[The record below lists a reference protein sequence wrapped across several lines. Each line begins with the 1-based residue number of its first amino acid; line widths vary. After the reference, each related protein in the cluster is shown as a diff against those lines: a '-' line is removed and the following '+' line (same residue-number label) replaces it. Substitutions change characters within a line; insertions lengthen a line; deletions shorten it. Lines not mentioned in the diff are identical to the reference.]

1 MSYVVLARKYRPQ
14 SFDDVIGQEEV
25 VNQLQ
30 GALKSGRLGHAFLF
44 CGPRGTGKTTCA
56 RILARELNKIK
67 TASSETFELDSNMD
81 VIEID
86 GASNRGID
94 EIRTLREN
102 VQFVPMSG
110 AYKIYIVD
118 EVHMLTTEAF
128 NALLKTLEEPPEHV
142 KFIFAT
148 TDPNKL
154 PLTVTSRCQRF
165 AFKRISLE
173 AIVKQLKNICSQEG
187 LKADDDALYAV
198 AKASQGSMR
207 DALSILDQLSS
218 TSSGIVSV
226 KDVNNMFGFVETE
239 LLFTLTTALIEKN
252 SVRALT
258 TLENIV
264 NFGKDIKQLTQDLV
278 EFYRHLMIMK
288 AGGVDL
294 QGLIDYSK
302 SYKQMLSV
310 LTDKIAMADILRT
323 IDVFI
328 EAQDTARITE
338 SPRLALEIAF
348 AKITSLGVKLQE
360 PVLQAAPPVA
370 VSLVPS
376 PVPVSK
382 PLSSGGIHNKRGSV
396 IIDPN
401 PLPVPASPTGG
412 MALDDIKREWT
423 ALTFAVSQQKMSVGT
438 NLQEGIPFK
447 LQGNKLTIAFTPGN
461 EFYKEFL
468 DKKEHL
474 KLIEDVFA
482 SHMKASFVIDLTIAQ
497 ASAAGASEGLNDA
510 LSIFQGKV
518 VNEWHNGQ

>member
-14 SFDDVIGQEEV
+14 SFDDVIGQEDV
-25 VNQLQ
+25 VSQLQ

-56 RILARELNKIK
+56 RILAKELNKIK
-67 TASSETFELDSNMD
+67 TTSSETFALDSNMD

-110 AYKIYIVD
+110 AYKIYIID
-118 EVHMLTTEAF
+118 EVHMLTEPAF
-128 NALLKTLEEPPEHV
+128 NALLKTLEEPPAHV

-148 TDPNKL
+148 TDPSKL

-173 AIVKQLKNICSQEG
+173 AIVKQLESICKQEK
-187 LKADDDALYAV
+187 LKADDEALYAV

-226 KDVNNMFGFVETE
+226 KDVNSMFGFVETE
-239 LLFTLTTALIEKN
+239 LLFSLTSALIEKS
-252 SVRALT
+252 SVKALA

-264 NFGKDIKQLTQDLV
+264 NLGKDIKQLTQDLV

-288 AGGVDL
+288 AGGTDL

-302 SYKQMLSV
+302 SYKEMLFAQSAQISM
-310 LTDKIAMADILRT
+310 KDILRT

-328 EAQDTARITE
+328 AAQDTARITE

-348 AKITSLGVKLQE
+348 AKITSLGGNSPE
-360 PVLQAAPPVA
+360 PQP
-370 VSLVPS
+370 SLAIPQS
-376 PVPVSK
+376 ASGPK
-382 PLSSGGIHNKRGSV
+382 PTFPNGINNKKGSV

-401 PLPVPASPTGG
+401 SSPVVSSEKGCTT
-412 MALDDIKREWT
+412 LEDIKREWT

-438 NLQEGIPFK
+438 NLQEGIPLK
-447 LQGNKLTIAFTPGN
+447 LVGNKLTVAFAPGN
-461 EFYKEFL
+461 EFFKEFL

-474 KLIEDVFA
+474 KLIEDVFLN
-482 SHMKASFVIDLTIAQ
+482 HMKRALVIDLTIAER
-497 ASAAGASEGLNDA
+497 SEKTSSPQGLNDA